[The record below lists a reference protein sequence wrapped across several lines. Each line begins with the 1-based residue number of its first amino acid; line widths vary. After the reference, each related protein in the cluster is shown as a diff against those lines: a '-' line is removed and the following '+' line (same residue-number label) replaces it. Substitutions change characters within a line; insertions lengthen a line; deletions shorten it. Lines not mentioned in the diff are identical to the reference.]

1 MKFNGKKIIIFDD
14 DEDILS
20 VCTYV
25 LEEQGWEVHVFT
37 DCNQIID
44 KVTSVMPDVILMD
57 NWIPD
62 TGGIVATQTL
72 KSNDALKKIPV
83 IYFSANSDIQL
94 LAKQAGAEAYL
105 AKPFDLEDME
115 RIIEGVLTK

>member
-1 MKFNGKKIIIFDD
+1 MKFNSKKIIIFDD

-25 LEEQGWEVHVFT
+25 LEEKGWEVHIFT
-37 DCNQIID
+37 DCNLIVE
-44 KVTSVMPDVILMD
+44 KVSQVMPDVILMD

-62 TGGIVATQTL
+62 TGGIIATQML
-72 KSNDALKKIPV
+72 KNNQNLKHIPV
-83 IYFSANSDIQL
+83 VYFSANSDIQL
-94 LAKQAGAEAYL
+94 LAKQAGAEAYI

-115 RIIEGVLTK
+115 LIITGVLQD

>member
-72 KSNDALKKIPV
+72 KSNDALKNIPV

-115 RIIEGVLTK
+115 RIIDGVLAA

>member
-1 MKFNGKKIIIFDD
+1 MKFNGKRIIIFDD

-37 DCNQIID
+37 DCNNIIG
-44 KVTSVMPDVILMD
+44 KVGAIMPDVILMD

-62 TGGIVATQTL
+62 TGGIIATQAL
-72 KSNDALKKIPV
+72 KNNDALKQIPV
-83 IYFSANSDIQL
+83 VYFSANSDIQL
-94 LAKQAGAEAYL
+94 LAKQAGAEAYI
-105 AKPFDLEDME
+105 AKPFDLDDME
-115 RIIEGVLTK
+115 RIIDGVLAA

>member
-25 LEEQGWEVHVFT
+25 LEEQGWDVHVFT

-44 KVTSVMPDVILMD
+44 KVSSVMPHVILMD

-62 TGGIVATQTL
+62 TGGIVATQAL
-72 KSNDALKKIPV
+72 KSNDTLKNIPV

-94 LAKQAGAEAYL
+94 LAKQAGAEAYI

-115 RIIEGVLTK
+115 RIIDGVLAA